1 MHICNW
7 KESGI
12 YFLSDVVFVPMS
24 KHIFH
29 YLFFLMASGD
39 FANDQCNG
47 HGEMHYADGSFYKG
61 QWVDNRVC

>member
-1 MHICNW
+1 
-7 KESGI
+7 
-12 YFLSDVVFVPMS
+12 
-24 KHIFH
+24 
-29 YLFFLMASGD
+29 MASGD